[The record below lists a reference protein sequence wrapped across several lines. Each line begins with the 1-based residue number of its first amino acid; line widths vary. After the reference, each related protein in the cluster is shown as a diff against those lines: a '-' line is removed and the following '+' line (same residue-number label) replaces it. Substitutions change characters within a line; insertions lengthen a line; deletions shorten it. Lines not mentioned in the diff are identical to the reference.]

1 MISRKEI
8 CACMNIFEKIYRQ
21 YLSMAGSSEA
31 KRKYLIKKGAK
42 IGAGTII
49 HGALNTFGTEPYLIE
64 VGVNCLFAYDVRLIT
79 HDGGVNVLNNLNML
93 EIKCDKMGKITIGNN
108 SYFGMGS
115 FVMPNVHIGDNC
127 IIGAMS
133 VVTRDVPDNTVVAG
147 IPAKQICTVNEYYE
161 KAKNNLFPTKG
172 LSQEAKRK
180 YFEEHPI

>member
-79 HDGGVNVLNNLNML
+79 HDGGVNVLNGGVITT
-93 EIKCDKMGKITIGNN
+93 IKDVIYIYETNIKDICN
-108 SYFGMGS
+108 FW
-115 FVMPNVHIGDNC
+115 GDPC
-127 IIGAMS
+127 LWGRQGHMKKRMVS
-133 VVTRDVPDNTVVAG
+133 TVFTQS
-147 IPAKQICTVNEYYE
+147 IN
-161 KAKNNLFPTKG
+161 
-172 LSQEAKRK
+172 
-180 YFEEHPI
+180 